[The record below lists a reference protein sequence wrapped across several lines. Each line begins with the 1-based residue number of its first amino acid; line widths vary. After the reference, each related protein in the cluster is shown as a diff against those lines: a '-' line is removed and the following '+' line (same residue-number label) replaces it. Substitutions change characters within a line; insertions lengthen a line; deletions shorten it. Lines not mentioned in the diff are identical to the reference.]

1 MGPRSRASQA
11 ARSRLRRRAAR
22 AGVRDERPGE
32 QSAYTRLLGDAMAG
46 EGALF
51 TREDAV
57 EAAWA
62 AAVEPIL
69 KVHPRAHPL

>member
-1 MGPRSRASQA
+1 
-11 ARSRLRRRAAR
+11 
-22 AGVRDERPGE
+22 
-32 QSAYTRLLGDAMAG
+32 LLGDAMAG

-62 AAVEPIL
+62 AAVEQIL